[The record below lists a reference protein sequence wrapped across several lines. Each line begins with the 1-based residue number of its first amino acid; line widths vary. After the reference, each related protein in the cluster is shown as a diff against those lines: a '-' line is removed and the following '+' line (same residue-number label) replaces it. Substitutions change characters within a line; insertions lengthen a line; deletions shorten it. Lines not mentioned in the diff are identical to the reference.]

1 MARLECD
8 KFWLQA
14 KYQRIK
20 KKRYPS
26 ILLAT
31 LLKRWIEIWQTFL
44 KFSQILAIENL
55 KKALDFT
62 TFKFLI

>member
-1 MARLECD
+1 MTN
-8 KFWLQA
+8 FWLQA

-31 LLKRWIEIWQTFL
+31 LLEQCIEIWQIFL
-44 KFSQILAIENL
+44 KLNQILAIENL

-62 TFKFLI
+62 TFNF